1 MASVGQELLAV
12 PLPEM
17 VMKLGLGI
25 AEAQRALDENSVETS
40 QLLAETTV
48 PLVLAVTQVIAADG
62 TVTFTNADPVD
73 VSLLQIGL
81 MPTFYQFS
89 EATIEVTMDIKTTSS
104 RETNVKV
111 SAKAKVGFACFSA
124 SVNTEVS
131 HNRKFGKEVKG
142 IVDRIE
148 KENGLWDYSASAD
161 DEFTILSDSIEYMV
175 SELGVEVIVYPAEDP
190 SYDPQKKARFALP
203 GRVSIFLE

>member
-1 MASVGQELLAV
+1 MAGVGQELLAV

-40 QLLAETTV
+40 VLLADTTV
-48 PLVLAVTQVIAADG
+48 PLVLAVTQTIAADG
-62 TVTFTNADPVD
+62 SVSFVNADPVD

-81 MPTFYQFS
+81 MPTFYQFA

-111 SAKAKVGFACFSA
+111 SAKAKVGFGCFSA
-124 SVNTEVS
+124 SVSVDVS
-131 HNRKFGKEVKG
+131 HNRKFGKTVHG
-142 IVDRIE
+142 TSRLVTRMVPVPPPPRIAPE
-148 KENGLWDYSASAD
+148 LTVIDNRPSTDTPEN
-161 DEFTILSDSIEYMV
+161 E
-175 SELGVEVIVYPAEDP
+175 
-190 SYDPQKKARFALP
+190 
-203 GRVSIFLE
+203 

>member
-1 MASVGQELLAV
+1 MAGVGQELLAV

-25 AEAQRALDENSVETS
+25 AEAQRALDENSVETAS
-40 QLLAETTV
+40 MLADTKV
-48 PLVLAVTQVIAADG
+48 DLVLGVTQTIAADG
-62 TVTFTNADPVD
+62 TVSYVNADPVE

-81 MPTFYQFS
+81 LPTFYQFS

-111 SAKAKVGFACFSA
+111 SAKAKVGFACWSA

-131 HNRKFGKEVKG
+131 HNRKFGKEVRGTSRLFTKMVPVPPPPR
-142 IVDRIE
+142 IAPELMVVDNRPP
-148 KENGLWDYSASAD
+148 KEVPDN
-161 DEFTILSDSIEYMV
+161 
-175 SELGVEVIVYPAEDP
+175 
-190 SYDPQKKARFALP
+190 
-203 GRVSIFLE
+203 